1 MRVRDEPVPLPTPDA
16 LRVLLAV
23 RAERVKAEERLD
35 AAPRLL
41 RPLVVAMLERPVP
54 ALL

>member
-1 MRVRDEPVPLPTPDA
+1 MRVRDVPVSLPTPDA

-35 AAPRLL
+35 DASRLL
-41 RPLVVAMLERPVP
+41 RPLVLAMLERPIP